1 MKYSEKGVLF
11 FVDEYFRKLFQYGI
25 LFVFICI
32 LMFAC
37 FMNLGSVIDF
47 LARMVDI
54 FMPIIVG
61 SIIAV
66 MLNAPMRGL
75 QSLFRFLSRKFNKTI
90 PEKLIEMAS
99 LVLTLVGTFL
109 LIFLVFS
116 VVVPQVVDSLRSID
130 DTFNNYYPRLLAKL
144 RRYHIDT
151 ASIENLVNYFN
162 LQNFIKQFSDN
173 ASDIFTTALSAA
185 SSLFGVIFNGFTGFI
200 IAVYLLAGKKR
211 ISMQAKKLLY
221 AYTKKHTADV
231 VCNVASL
238 CNDTFFHFISGQCLE
253 ACILG
258 MMFFITMSIL
268 GMPYANVI
276 SLFIGFMALIPY
288 IGAFLGMIVGFV
300 LILMT
305 DPMQAIVFAIMFLI
319 LQQLEGK
326 LIYPRVV
333 GSSVGL
339 PAIWTMLAA
348 LIGGSMFGIVGMVLF
363 IPMTSVIYSLL
374 RDNVEQQLEKKELT
388 IE

>member
-1 MKYSEKGVLF
+1 M
-11 FVDEYFRKLFQYGI
+11 DEYFRKLFKYGI

-37 FMNLGSVIDF
+37 FMNLGSVINF

-61 SIIAV
+61 SVIAV

-75 QSLFRFLSRKFNKTI
+75 QNLFCFLARKFNKNI
-90 PEKLIEMAS
+90 PEKLIDIAS
-99 LVLTLVGTFL
+99 LVLTLAGTFL

-116 VVVPQVVDSLRSID
+116 VVVPEVVDSLRSID
-130 DTFNNYYPRLLAKL
+130 DTVADYYPRLLAKL
-144 RRYHIDT
+144 KRYHIDT
-151 ASIENLVNYFN
+151 GSIENFVSYLN
-162 LQNFIKQFSDN
+162 LQTLMRRFSEN

-185 SSLFGVIFNGFTGFI
+185 SSVFGVIFNGFTGFI

-211 ISMQAKKLLY
+211 ISMQTKKLLY
-221 AYTKKHTADV
+221 AYTQKHTADV

-276 SLFIGFMALIPY
+276 SLFIGFMALVPY

-319 LQQLEGK
+319 LQQIEGK

-374 RDNVEQQLEKKELT
+374 RDNVEQQLARKE
-388 IE
+388 IEFK